1 VARLNKQEALEKRF
15 EFETRDVD
23 VPALG
28 GSILIRRLSM
38 HADSEAA
45 AALFDDK
52 GAARHVSEM
61 TARRIQAS
69 AVEPAFSLAEVRTL
83 MRNYPSEALRPLVE
97 AIDELNGRAEDVEE
111 ASAEA
116 EAEFHGPE
124 EERSEVP
131 VSPSA

>member
-1 VARLNKQEALEKRF
+1 
-15 EFETRDVD
+15 
-23 VPALG
+23 
-28 GSILIRRLSM
+28 
-38 HADSEAA
+38 
-45 AALFDDK
+45 
-52 GAARHVSEM
+52 VSEM